1 MIKENSIKKI
11 VITGPEST
19 GKTTMAE
26 FLSKEFNTIF
36 IPEYARKYIQARNNK
51 YDYND
56 VLNITKHQIKE
67 LTKKYNNANKFVF
80 FDTGLIITKIWF
92 IEVFNKVPE
101 LLENALRSIKIDC
114 LLLCYP
120 DIEWIPDDVRVNKG
134 EKRNDLFLKYRQE
147 LENYNFKYKIIKG
160 EGKKRFLS
168 AKKFI
173 SSAYCL

>member
-1 MIKENSIKKI
+1 MTENCSIKKI
-11 VITGPEST
+11 IITGPEST

-26 FLSKEFNTIF
+26 FLSKEFNTVYV
-36 IPEYARKYIQARNNK
+36 PEYARKYIQLRNNK

-67 LTKKYNNANKFVF
+67 LTKNYNNADKYVF

-92 IEVFNKVPE
+92 IKVFNKVPE
-101 LLENALRSIKIDC
+101 LLENAIKTIKTDC
-114 LLLCYP
+114 YLLCYP

-134 EKRNDLFLKYRQE
+134 KKRNELFFKYRQE
-147 LENYNFKYKIIKG
+147 LEQYNFKYKVIKG
-160 EGKKRFLS
+160 KGKERFLS
-168 AKKFI
+168 AKKFL